1 MAEKRD
7 ILLEARGIQRSFPR
21 RGGDHLVLKD
31 IDLSICDREIIGLLG
46 RSGSGKSTL
55 LRILAGLLEP
65 TAGEVRFHGK
75 PSRGPTPHV
84 AMVFQSFALF
94 PWLTVL
100 QNVEIGLEAR
110 RVPPAERRARSL
122 EAIDLI
128 GLDGFE
134 SAFPAELSGGM
145 RQRVGFARALVVQ
158 PEVLLLDEPFSALD
172 VLTAEALRSDFLA
185 LWAEGRLPIRSAL
198 LVTHNI
204 EEAVFMCDRLLV
216 LSSEPGTLVAEIPIR
231 LPRPRSRQDPLVR
244 EQVEAIYQHMTSGP
258 VRARRKVH
266 EALEHLQPVS
276 PNRMLGLALALAAPP
291 YGGRADLPL
300 LVHHLHMRRDQ
311 LLHTA
316 ELLDRLELA
325 ELLEGDLS
333 LTDEGWRFIRSG
345 REEQKEIFAT
355 QLRRHVPL
363 VEHIVTVLDERPNHR
378 APWIRFAEELED
390 VLPPGATDETLR
402 AVIEWGRYAELFAW
416 DETTGTFSLE
426 NPT

>member
-21 RGGDHLVLKD
+21 RGGEHLVLKD

-65 TAGEVRFHGK
+65 TAGEVRLHGK
-75 PSRGPTPHV
+75 PSHGPTPHV

-128 GLDGFE
+128 SLDGFE

-145 RQRVGFARALVVQ
+145 RQRVGFARAIVVQ

-172 VLTAEALRSDFLA
+172 VLTAEALRTDFLA

-216 LSSEPGTLVAEIPIR
+216 LSSEPGTLVAEIPIH
-231 LPRPRSRQDPLVR
+231 LPRPRRRQDPLVR
-244 EQVEAIYQHMTSGP
+244 EQVEAIYQQMTSGP
-258 VRARRKVH
+258 ARARRKVH
-266 EALEHLQPVS
+266 GALEHLQPVS

-291 YGGRADLPL
+291 YEGRADLPQ

-325 ELLEGDLS
+325 QLLEGDLS
-333 LTDEGWRFIRSG
+333 LTDEGWRFVQSD
-345 REEQKEIFAT
+345 REDQKQIFAK
-355 QLRRHVPL
+355 QLRLHVPL

-390 VLPPGATDETLR
+390 VLPPDATDETLR

-416 DETTGTFSLE
+416 DATTGTFSLE
-426 NPT
+426 NPS

>member
-65 TAGEVRFHGK
+65 TAGEVRLHGK
-75 PSRGPTPHV
+75 PSHGPTPHV

-172 VLTAEALRSDFLA
+172 VLTAEALRTDFLA

-216 LSSEPGTLVAEIPIR
+216 LSSEPGSLVAEIPIH
-231 LPRPRSRQDPLVR
+231 LPRPRSRQDPLVH
-244 EQVEAIYQHMTSGP
+244 EQVEAIYQQMTSGP
-258 VRARRKVH
+258 ARARRKVH
-266 EALEHLQPVS
+266 VALEHLQPVS

-291 YGGRADLPL
+291 YEGRADLPQ

-325 ELLEGDLS
+325 QLLEGDLS
-333 LTDEGWRFIRSG
+333 LTDEGWRFVQSD
-345 REEQKEIFAT
+345 REDQKQIFAK
-355 QLRRHVPL
+355 QLRLHVPL

-390 VLPPGATDETLR
+390 VLPPDATDETLR

-416 DETTGTFSLE
+416 DATTGTFSLE
-426 NPT
+426 NPS